1 MSALLSSLNILDF
14 STLLPGPFASKTLAD
29 LGAEVLRVESTKHPD
44 FTRSLPSN
52 SKGGLN
58 AHASLNR
65 SKQSIG
71 LNLKQADAVKI
82 VKKLVNKY
90 DIVLEQF
97 RPGVMKRLGLDYQEL
112 RKYNQSLIFCSLT
125 GYGQTGP
132 YRNRAGHD
140 LNYLAISG
148 ISNYSRRKNES
159 PVPQGIQVA
168 DIAGGAYHVVI
179 GILAAVIH
187 RQLTGEGQYID
198 ISMTDAMLSMNV
210 FEGSNWLS
218 GGSGAEPE
226 STMLNG
232 GTLYDYYKTQDGRWV
247 SVSSLEP
254 LFLNALIK
262 ALELP
267 ENLLNTSLDDQDAQK
282 KLKEI
287 LKKRFLERPWSEWET
302 VFANCDACVELV
314 LEFPEA
320 MQHQQFKAREMIVD
334 IPDSSGS
341 TQKQIASPFKFSSC
355 KPEYRH
361 AGVELGEQTDL
372 VLKELG
378 YTQKQINKLKKA
390 GVCED
395 NKTG

>member
-132 YRNRAGHD
+132 YRNRAG
-140 LNYLAISG
+140 
-148 ISNYSRRKNES
+148 
-159 PVPQGIQVA
+159 IQVA

-198 ISMTDAMLSMNV
+198 ISMTDAMFSMNV

>member
-198 ISMTDAMLSMNV
+198 ISMTDAMFSMNV

-282 KLKEI
+282 RLKKI
-287 LKKRFLERPWSEWET
+287 LKKRFLDRPWSEWE
-302 VFANCDACVELV
+302 VAFADCDACVELV

>member
-1 MSALLSSLNILDF
+1 
-14 STLLPGPFASKTLAD
+14 
-29 LGAEVLRVESTKHPD
+29 
-44 FTRSLPSN
+44 
-52 SKGGLN
+52 
-58 AHASLNR
+58 
-65 SKQSIG
+65 
-71 LNLKQADAVKI
+71 
-82 VKKLVNKY
+82 
-90 DIVLEQF
+90 
-97 RPGVMKRLGLDYQEL
+97 MKRLGLDYQEL

-198 ISMTDAMLSMNV
+198 ISMTDAMFSMNV